1 MLAIFSGLATSG
13 EHPNC
18 PVAGRT
24 RRETGQ
30 AACGQIPI
38 VLSSRTKW
46 AGFFLRTVRVR
57 RPTQRIGDSGSCRK
71 GPWQVCSPAQID
83 MTQPTSLPHPKTLYS
98 ERLLRNFLG
107 GRQLQR
113 AIEQSERSAP
123 GARGLPR
130 RGRRPSRPPSSA
142 GHGPPV
148 ITCTHPKRKL
158 SPANRIS
165 FYCVEQDSSK
175 RQRVYE
181 A

>member
-1 MLAIFSGLATSG
+1 LSGCGKNSSR
-13 EHPNC
+13 N
-18 PVAGRT
+18 RT
-24 RRETGQ
+24 VI
-30 AACGQIPI
+30 CGQIPI

-130 RGRRPSRPPSSA
+130 PGRRPSRPPSSA

-158 SPANRIS
+158 SPCKPD
-165 FYCVEQDSSK
+165 FVYCVEQDSSK